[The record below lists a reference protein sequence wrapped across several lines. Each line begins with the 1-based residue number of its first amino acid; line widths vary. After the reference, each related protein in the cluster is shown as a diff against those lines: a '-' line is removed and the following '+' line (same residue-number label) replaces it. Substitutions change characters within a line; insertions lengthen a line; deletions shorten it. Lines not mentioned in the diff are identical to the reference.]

1 MPVSLIEQGTN
12 VIQRNIVNYQLP
24 IGPVG
29 HGKVEDQRGQGNEE
43 EEETKSFATEVQC
56 TRRF

>member
-12 VIQRNIVNYQLP
+12 VIQRNIVNYQLL

-43 EEETKSFATEVQC
+43 EEETKSFASEV
-56 TRRF
+56 